1 MNRSRWV
8 GLSSVPAWYCTV
20 IGLFFAVRAVTTLAG
35 GASFDAPGTG
45 WRATFQLGAVAVLA
59 VGVFR
64 ERSTRPCVGIVAA
77 VYTIATI
84 AEAFHGSDLFGVIPV
99 DQRDRFVH
107 PLIVV
112 LAAVSLLIARH
123 GPATASD
130 VPDERTNEQIAD
142 PH

>member
-1 MNRSRWV
+1 M
-8 GLSSVPAWYCTV
+8 
-20 IGLFFAVRAVTTLAG
+20 TTLVG
-35 GASFDAPGTG
+35 GASFDTPGTG

-64 ERSTRPCVGIVAA
+64 ERSTRCCVCIVAA

-99 DQRDRFVH
+99 DHRDRFVH
-107 PLIVV
+107 PLIAV
-112 LAAVSLLIARH
+112 LAVVSLLIARH
-123 GPATASD
+123 VPAAAS
-130 VPDERTNEQIAD
+130 VVADESTSEEISD